1 MRVTKDQLKQ
11 IIKEERARLEEQY
24 RSGAMRAEQIVDMLT
39 GKGEAH
45 GDILMMLVKE
55 IPDVLIPVLEK
66 HAQAKGVNIR
76 PLQERA
82 TFGLTGGEKRAID
95 DMRYQF
101 EDEINSRMSQE
112 DPNWYKEDDVMLAV
126 LEMLDGL
133 KETIQEYG
141 KM

>member
-1 MRVTKDQLKQ
+1 MRVTKEQLKQ

-76 PLQERA
+76 PLQEQA
-82 TFGLTGGEKRAID
+82 SGMTSGQSRAIGD
-95 DMRYQF
+95 LAYQF
-101 EDEINSRMSQE
+101 EDEINSRMSSE
-112 DPNWYKEDDVMLAV
+112 DRNWYKNDDVLLAV
-126 LEMLDGL
+126 FEMLDGL